1 MMTEIFAQGDRCS
14 SGYPMFRHRERSQR
28 MLKARRWCW
37 QKARPA
43 SHCHA
48 IRERGTMFRDD
59 SLPRER

>member
-1 MMTEIFAQGDRCS
+1 MMTGIFAQGNLLLERVRDVS
-14 SGYPMFRHRERSQR
+14 PSGTVSR

-48 IRERGTMFRDD
+48 IRERVTMFRDD
-59 SLPRER
+59 SLPCER